1 MCFTLTLAWQH
12 FGRQR
17 HVMFWALSYGISV
30 VQWIF
35 NTTGLLLKSD
45 PLIFIAS
52 VCVLGSSSLVVIG
65 ARVRAN
71 MPVRW
76 AQFLVGGGIAVI
88 GCAVAHSPIGT
99 RAMQSSIISA
109 YTGVM
114 MAAAAVAIWPR
125 GRSFTA
131 PEKAFFSMLIV
142 FVLFECLVTAMGL
155 ALPNNGTGSAVMAYR
170 YTLALGLPAI
180 YVAMGV
186 TSIVVIAGDLSSQL
200 RTLISNDQLTGL
212 LNRGG
217 IDEAGAR
224 AIAYARRH
232 ERNLA
237 AVMCDMDS
245 FKDVND
251 GHGHIVGDAALR
263 AFSRVLMSTIRQDD
277 LAARFGGDEFCVLLL
292 DASETEAAE
301 VMERVRT
308 GVEKLAVDRM
318 APGSISA
325 SFGVTALRPGDVS
338 LDDLVARADR
348 ALYESKQRGR
358 NRVTVWQAVQEAPT
372 QPPRIKVAG

>member
-17 HVMFWALSYGISV
+17 HVMFWALSYGIAV

-35 NTTGLLLKSD
+35 NTSGLFLKSP
-45 PLIFIAS
+45 PLIFIAA
-52 VCVLGSSSLVVIG
+52 VCVLASSSLVVMG

-76 AQFLVGGGIAVI
+76 PQFLVGAGLAVI

-99 RAMQSSIISA
+99 RAMQSGIISA

-142 FVLFECLVTAMGL
+142 FVLFEGLVTVMGL
-155 ALPNNGTGSAVMAYR
+155 ALSPEGTDAAVMAYR

-186 TSIVVIAGDLSSQL
+186 TAIVVIAGDLSLQL
-200 RTLISNDQLTGL
+200 RMLISNDQLTGL

-224 AIAYARRH
+224 AIAYAKRH

-263 AFSRVLMSTIRQDD
+263 AFSRVLMGAIRQGD

-292 DASETEAAE
+292 DASEAEAAE

-308 GVEKLAVDRM
+308 GIEKLAVDRM
-318 APGSISA
+318 PPGSISA

-358 NRVTVWQAVQEAPT
+358 NRVTIWQGGQNAPNQPHLVQAS
-372 QPPRIKVAG
+372 V